1 MIEGVTTKIG
11 KGPGPVVAIFGG
23 VHGNEKVGV
32 EVVRTLAEKLVLT
45 AGTVHLVEANPKAI
59 QQNVRAIK
67 KNLNRCFVRKED
79 SAESEDIRAQELM
92 DLLDTADVL
101 IDIHA
106 SNTPGSTPFIICEA
120 EAMELAHL
128 LNFELI
134 SSGWD
139 AIEPGAADGYMHR
152 QNKPALCLECGY
164 AEDVEINYALAE
176 NSILRVLSHLK
187 MLEAPVVLS
196 LNVVQKHLEVY
207 KAVIRENEK
216 FALTRSFKDFEILS
230 EGEDI
235 AVDGERVYKAKE
247 GDCIIFARPNAP
259 IGGEA
264 FILGRYL

>member
-1 MIEGVTTKIG
+1 MIEGVTTKTG

-32 EVVRTLAEKLVLT
+32 EVVRTLAKKLVLES
-45 AGTVHLVEANPKAI
+45 GTVHLVEANPKAI

-67 KNLNRCFVRKED
+67 KNLNRCFVREED
-79 SAESEDIRAQELM
+79 SAEFEDIRARELM

-106 SNTPGSTPFIICEA
+106 SNTPGSTPFIICEG

-164 AEDVEINYALAE
+164 AEDAQVHQTLAE
-176 NSILRVLSHLK
+176 ESVRRVLSHLN
-187 MLEAPVVLS
+187 MLEESTDTS
-196 LNVVQKHLEVY
+196 LTVDQKHLEVY

-216 FALTRSFKDFEILS
+216 YSLARSFKDFEILS